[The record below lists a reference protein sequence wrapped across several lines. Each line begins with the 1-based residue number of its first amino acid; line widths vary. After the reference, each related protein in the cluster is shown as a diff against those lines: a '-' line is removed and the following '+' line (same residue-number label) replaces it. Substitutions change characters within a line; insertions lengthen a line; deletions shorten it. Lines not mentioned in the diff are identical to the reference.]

1 MPLAVAAVSAVVGV
15 FAARM
20 IVAEAD
26 AHRHGAPDRWI
37 SPVCACGTALGPTLM
52 RCTAPDRHRQRA
64 VNAAVLGSTVTLL
77 ALLPVSLP
85 SLWVLPAFSAFVVGS
100 ILLNVTDLDT
110 RLIPNRILVRYGG
123 VGAILLL
130 IGGLLASDPGALLD
144 AMVGSVAYFGI
155 MFGLALTARGALGYG
170 DVKLAAFIGLFVG
183 YLGWRHVVTAAIS
196 AFVVAGLVA
205 LILLVTRLAG
215 RKDAI
220 AFGPFMVVGGFI
232 ALYLGDAVI
241 AWYLR

>member
-1 MPLAVAAVSAVVGV
+1 MPLALAAVSAVVGV

-26 AHRHGAPDRWI
+26 AHRLGLPDRWI
-37 SPVCACGTALGPTLM
+37 SPLCECGATLGPALI
-52 RCTAPDRHRQRA
+52 RCSAPDRHRQRPA
-64 VNAAVLGSTVTLL
+64 NAAILGSTIVLL
-77 ALLPVSLP
+77 AFLPGAVP
-85 SLWVLPAFSAFVVGS
+85 SLWVLPAYAAFVVGS
-100 ILLNVTDLDT
+100 ILLTVTDLDT

-123 VGAILLL
+123 VGAILLA
-130 IGGLLASDPGALLD
+130 IGGLFAMDLGALLD
-144 AMVGSVAYFGI
+144 AVVGAAAYFGV
-155 MFGLALTARGALGYG
+155 MFGLALLARGALGYG
-170 DVKLAAFIGLFVG
+170 DVKLAALIGLFVG

-205 LILLVTRLAG
+205 LVLLATRLAG

-220 AFGPFMVVGGFI
+220 AFGPFMVAGGFI

-241 AWYLR
+241 AWYVR

>member
-1 MPLAVAAVSAVVGV
+1 MPFALAAVSAVVGIL
-15 FAARM
+15 AARM

-26 AHRHGAPDRWI
+26 AHRHGAPDRWVT
-37 SPVCACGTALGPTLM
+37 PVCECGATLDPSLM

-64 VNAAVLGSTVTLL
+64 ANAWILGSTVVLL
-77 ALLPVSLP
+77 ALLPGAVP
-85 SLWVLPAFSAFVVGS
+85 SLWVLPAYATFVVGG
-100 ILLNVTDLDT
+100 ILLTVTDLDT

-123 VGAILLL
+123 VGAILMS
-130 IGGLLASDPGALLD
+130 IGGLFAADLGALLD
-144 AMVGSVAYFGI
+144 AVIGSAAYFAL
-155 MFGLALTARGALGYG
+155 MFGLALLARGALGYG

-183 YLGWRHVVTAAIS
+183 YLGWRHVVTAVMS
-196 AFVVAGLVA
+196 AFIVAGLVA
-205 LILLVTRLAG
+205 LFLLATRLAG

-241 AWYLR
+241 AWYVR